1 MAEDFFLARTT
12 HLVPRALKNPQSATN
27 STLTTGVFAGYQGAY
42 ADYSGGGNTTI
53 NSALFGLYAS
63 YTHGGFYADAVFAGG
78 YNNYN
83 VRRSI
88 NFSTIDRTA
97 RGSQD
102 GGQFSAA
109 LNLGYDWEIGKFTI
123 GPIAGLQYTYVGIAP
138 FTEGGADSLNLRV
151 GQQNANSM
159 RTTLGGRL
167 AYTWNLTDSISI
179 IPEVRMFW
187 LHEFLNNPRAIGAAL
202 DGGNGPGFDYLTS
215 TPDRD
220 SVFAGAG
227 VTTQFGESWSA
238 SAYWNIDFGRHDYI
252 SNIVSL
258 NLGWKF

>member
-1 MAEDFFLARTT
+1 M
-12 HLVPRALKNPQSATN
+12 
-27 STLTTGVFAGYQGAY
+27 
-42 ADYSGGGNTTI
+42 
-53 NSALFGLYAS
+53 
-63 YTHGGFYADAVFAGG
+63 
-78 YNNYN
+78 
-83 VRRSI
+83 
-88 NFSTIDRTA
+88 
-97 RGSQD
+97 
-102 GGQFSAA
+102 
-109 LNLGYDWEIGKFTI
+109 
-123 GPIAGLQYTYVGIAP
+123 GIVQV
-138 FTEGGADSLNLRV
+138 TEGGADSLNLRV

-159 RTTLGGRL
+159 RTTLGGRVV
-167 AYTWNLTDSISI
+167 YTWNLSDSITI

-220 SVFAGAG
+220 SAFAGAG